1 MSNQNVGLVSNLP
14 VNGNGQKSTDVKFK
28 FNLGVDTPY
37 QFVFTVGAH
46 DPDLETIRGMM
57 TVTGITNLFA
67 KLGDDYQLV
76 DSDGKGIQIKGDNGD
91 SCGFV
96 NHRNFDKEITLEV
109 HGEDIIE
116 AAKVSITA
124 VRAKVAIASAFTAKK
139 K

>member
-28 FNLGVDTPY
+28 FNLGINTPY
-37 QFVFTVGAH
+37 QFVFTVGAL
-46 DPDLETIRGMM
+46 DPDLETIRGIM
-57 TVTGITNLFA
+57 TPEGIANLFA
-67 KLGDDYQLV
+67 KLGDNYQLV

-96 NHRNFDKEITLEV
+96 NHRDFNKEITLEV

-116 AAKVSITA
+116 AAKVGIFP
-124 VRAKVAIASAFTAKK
+124 VRDKLTIASAFTS
-139 K
+139 